1 MPPGPEILTLE
12 NFAEQHLDALL
23 TATSKSAFD
32 AALDAL
38 LAPTAKI
45 VLNGASV
52 SRAAYGAYLWKAQA
66 HERSATVA
74 FKGVVAVPKD
84 SKAIVQTG
92 EVGVFFVATISQP
105 PLLFSEIVTASLN
118 LVVEEVKDQHAGADV
133 SGRRAV
139 SLTQVSTERPSNFT
153 PIGGQ

>member
-1 MPPGPEILTLE
+1 MRIGGAEWELILVYADARYTYKSQLDSGEHPTKYLTPLTMPPGPEILTLE

-38 LAPTAKI
+38 LAPTAQI

-66 HERSATVA
+66 HESSATVA
-74 FKGVVAVPKD
+74 FKGVVAVPRD
-84 SKAIVQTG
+84 SKAIVQ
-92 EVGVFFVATISQP
+92 VR
-105 PLLFSEIVTASLN
+105 TA
-118 LVVEEVKDQHAGADV
+118 AGL
-133 SGRRAV
+133 SGGR
-139 SLTQVSTERPSNFT
+139 
-153 PIGGQ
+153 